1 LVTKSS
7 YPQTGSR
14 AGFCPTPAVESNM
27 RSNTVVGVADTLAAT
42 STAITALVD
51 AVRSGALRS
60 EGHDELSALLRAAR
74 AAAARLSFVVLAAVR
89 EVDVRGSFVA
99 EGALSAGAWARMHT
113 RMTPSEAA
121 GTVRTARVLG
131 SGELP
136 ATCAA

>member
-1 LVTKSS
+1 KS
-7 YPQTGSR
+7 YPQKRIR
-14 AGFCPTPAVESNM
+14 AGFCRPVAIESNM
-27 RSNTVVGVADTLAAT
+27 RSNTVVGVAGTLAAT
-42 STAITALVD
+42 STAIDSLVA
-51 AVRSGALRS
+51 AVRSGALRG

-74 AAAARLSFVVLAAVR
+74 AAQARLEFVVLAAVR